1 MHAFWARLKQRKLVQ
16 WALAYLA
23 GAWLLLQVLHL
34 LGETY
39 AWPPPLMRAIP
50 VLLGFGLLGTLVV
63 AWYHGE
69 RGRQRVSGPE
79 LLLLGALLVVAGGA
93 VWLVGA
99 QPAVDGPARA
109 AGAAGDV
116 PRYAASVA
124 VLPFDNLDGDA
135 ASVDFAEG
143 ITIEIIDEL
152 AKVAGLKVI
161 SRTSVLALRGSRLTL
176 PQIADTLGVRHVVE
190 GAVRRMAD
198 SARVRASL
206 IDPQTDTQLWAAT
219 FDRRFI
225 DITRFSVQE
234 EIARQ
239 VSSALLREVD
249 GLRPR
254 GAGSRTDRAGAYEAY
269 LRGTS
274 ARLRLSRENLLAA
287 IAAFE
292 EAIAIDPAY
301 APAHAGL
308 SKAHADWGFFA
319 YSGGLDPYASTARA
333 LVLAEQALALDST
346 LAEAHAMRGYA
357 RMRSWLP
364 IDAALRDIQRAL
376 SLAPNTAEYHLM
388 HGVALAVAGRF
399 DQAVRE
405 TETAVL
411 LDPLAPGHHDARAM
425 GLTAAGRYDEA
436 LREARI
442 ARALEPGFPSPRR
455 QEARALLLLGRHD
468 ECAAMDV
475 GPYLP
480 LRAMCLHAAG
490 DTAEARVIIDSL
502 AAAVNAG
509 VADLPLHAGALAG
522 EVAEYHAWLGDVERT
537 LHWLERSAALSPTSQ
552 FIVTETATY
561 ARVRADPHFRAEL
574 DRIRRGIRARVERA
588 MP

>member
-1 MHAFWARLKQRKLVQ
+1 MHAFWARLKQSKLVQ
-16 WALAYLA
+16 WVLAYLA

-39 AWPPPLMRAIP
+39 AWPAALMRAIP
-50 VLLGFGLLGTLVV
+50 VLLGFGFLGTLVI

-99 QPAVDGPARA
+99 QPLAEEPARA
-109 AGAAGDV
+109 ADDV

-124 VLPFDNLDGDA
+124 VLPFDNLDGNSATDY
-135 ASVDFAEG
+135 FAEG
-143 ITIEIIDEL
+143 ITVEIISEL
-152 AKVAGLKVI
+152 ARVAGLKVI

-190 GAVRRMAD
+190 GAVRRMGD
-198 SARVRASL
+198 SVRVRATL

-219 FDRRFI
+219 FDRRVVDLFN
-225 DITRFSVQE
+225 VQE

-254 GAGSRTDRAGAYEAY
+254 GAGSRTDQAGAYEAY
-269 LRGTS
+269 LRGTF

-287 IAAFE
+287 MAAFE
-292 EAIAIDPAY
+292 QAIAIDPAY
-301 APAHAGL
+301 APAYAGL
-308 SKAHADWGFFA
+308 SKTHADWGFLA
-319 YSGGLDPYASTARA
+319 YPGGLDPYASTARA

-357 RMRSWLP
+357 RLRSWLP

-376 SLAPNTAEYHLM
+376 SLAPNAAEYHLL
-388 HGVALAVAGRF
+388 HGVALAVAGRVEE
-399 DQAVRE
+399 AVPA
-405 TETAVL
+405 TGTAVL
-411 LDPLAPGHHDARAM
+411 LDPLAPGYHDARAT
-425 GLTAAGRYDEA
+425 GLTIAGRYEEA
-436 LREARI
+436 LREARV
-442 ARALEPGFPSPRR
+442 ARALEPGFPNPRR

-468 ECAAMDV
+468 ECAALDV

-490 DTAEARVIIDSL
+490 DTAEAHAIIGPLTD
-502 AAAVNAG
+502 AVDAG
-509 VADLPLHAGALAG
+509 AADLPLHAGALAG
-522 EVAEYHAWLGDVERT
+522 ELAEYYAWLGDVERT
-537 LHWLERSAALSPTSQ
+537 LHWLERSAALSPTNQ
-552 FIVTETATY
+552 VLITETATY
-561 ARVRADPHFRAEL
+561 ARVRADPSFHARLE
-574 DRIRRGIRARVERA
+574 RIRRGISARVERA
-588 MP
+588 TS

>member
-1 MHAFWARLKQRKLVQ
+1 
-16 WALAYLA
+16 
-23 GAWLLLQVLHL
+23 
-34 LGETY
+34 
-39 AWPPPLMRAIP
+39 
-50 VLLGFGLLGTLVV
+50 
-63 AWYHGE
+63 
-69 RGRQRVSGPE
+69 VSGPE
-79 LLLLGALLVVAGGA
+79 LLLLGTLLVVAGGA
-93 VWLVGA
+93 LWLVGA
-99 QPAVDGPARA
+99 QPAADGPVRA
-109 AGAAGDV
+109 PGAAGDV

-135 ASVDFAEG
+135 ASDYFAEG
-143 ITIEIIDEL
+143 ITIEIISEL

-190 GAVRRMAD
+190 GAVRRMGD
-198 SARVRASL
+198 NARVRASL

-219 FDRRFI
+219 FDRRVV
-225 DITRFSVQE
+225 DLFSVQE

-239 VSSALLREVD
+239 VSSALLREVE

-254 GAGSRTDRAGAYEAY
+254 AAGSRTDRAGAYEAY
-269 LRGTS
+269 LRGTF

-287 IAAFE
+287 MAAFE

-301 APAHAGL
+301 APAYAGL
-308 SKAHADWGFFA
+308 SNAHGNWGFFA
-319 YSGGLDPYASTARA
+319 YSGGLDPYASVARA

-346 LAEAHAMRGYA
+346 LAEAHAMRGLGG
-357 RMRSWLP
+357 MRSWRP
-364 IDAALRDIQRAL
+364 IDSVLRDIERAL
-376 SLAPNTAEYHLM
+376 SLAPNTAEYHLLR
-388 HGVALAVAGRF
+388 GVALAVAGRH
-399 DQAVRE
+399 DEAARE

-411 LDPLAPGHHDARAM
+411 LDPLAPGYHDARAA

-442 ARALEPGFPSPRR
+442 ARALEPGFPNPRR

-490 DTAEARVIIDSL
+490 DTAEARAIIASL

-509 VADLPLHAGALAG
+509 AADLPLHPGALAG
-522 EVAEYHAWLGDVERT
+522 DLAEYHAWLGDVERT

-552 FIVTETATY
+552 FLVTETATC
-561 ARVRADPHFRAEL
+561 ARVRADPRFRAEL
-574 DRIRRGIRARVERA
+574 DRIRRDVRARVERA
-588 MP
+588 MS